1 MTSCTDN
8 WVLSICCSPPG
19 WVKIASMKVHL
30 LFGQR
35 MQSVFFLTYSN
46 WNDLL
51 VFKIERFLPR
61 ATLVVIKRKFY
72 RSALSTSYTTDL
84 WVWVLLIL
92 NKRLEV
98 LFTVVL
104 FGWLVVF
111 LVSWLDLFWL
121 IQAKKD
127 NALVRHSVNASI
139 CIHRSQFPPLHRSVM
154 S

>member
-1 MTSCTDN
+1 MLFSSWMGKDSFHESTSAIWSKNAKC
-8 WVLSICCSPPG
+8 
-19 WVKIASMKVHL
+19 
-30 LFGQR
+30 
-35 MQSVFFLTYSN
+35 FFL
-46 WNDLL
+46 DLQQL
-51 VFKIERFLPR
+51 KLLTSFQNRERFLPR

-104 FGWLVVF
+104 FVWLVAF

-127 NALVRHSVNASI
+127 NALVRHAVNASI
-139 CIHRSQFPPLHRSVM
+139 CIHRSQFPPLHRSVL